1 MTQDQEQ
8 TSGSESERA
17 PAFTFKTVAKQGFQ
31 LPIGALEGDALDKA
45 FAFRPYTMAEDKAI
59 ARDIA
64 HDPQATES
72 AKVTAALKHTLITLG
87 SRDLSE
93 AKPEQVEAAVKGMF
107 FGDVMYAY
115 LLLRIVSVGKE
126 VKFPYSC
133 PFCRTPFIFTGD
145 LNTVRVTCFDDPS
158 RLEDVVMLPMP
169 WRVRGIDA
177 RRVLLRPSPW
187 GMIEGR
193 MPTPVH
199 YQAAIMQGAIAGI
212 DDKSEGPFAGE
223 RIRLAPTEVDTMPK
237 RVVNLLNDAVA
248 IANGGPRLNV
258 TTACPSPQCKADLDE
273 PLNWSFDNFFG

>member
-1 MTQDQEQ
+1 VTDSQDQTVEE
-8 TSGSESERA
+8 GAEPV
-17 PAFTFKTVAKQGFQ
+17 PAFTFRTVAEQGFK

-64 HDPQATES
+64 SDPQATES

-93 AKPEQVEAAVKGMF
+93 AKPDQVDAAVKGMF

-126 VKFPYSC
+126 VKFPYAC
-133 PFCRTPFIFTGD
+133 PYCRTPFVFTGD
-145 LNTVRVTCFDDPS
+145 LNTVKVTVFEDQS
-158 RLEDVVMLPMP
+158 RLEDVVTLPMP
-169 WRVRGIDA
+169 WRVRGVEA

-199 YQAAIMQGAIAGI
+199 YQAAIMQGAIAGF
-212 DDKSEGPFAGE
+212 DDKAEGEFAGE
-223 RIRLAPTEVDTMPK
+223 RIRLAPTEIDTMPK
-237 RVVNLLNDAVA
+237 RVVNFLNDAVA
-248 IANGGPRLNV
+248 VANGGPRLNV
-258 TTACPSPQCKADLDE
+258 TTKCPSPQCKAELDE
-273 PLNWSFDNFFG
+273 PLDWSFDNFFG